1 MEGDL
6 PLTTIAHISDV
17 HFGREDPVIV
27 EGLLDAV
34 AEAEPDVV
42 VVSGDLTQRAR
53 KKQFWAARQFL
64 LDLPKVP
71 QIVIPGN
78 HDISLTSLVDRAFK
92 PFKRYKKFISSDLEP
107 FYTDVDVAIAGINT
121 VRLAT
126 VNDGRIKPRVV
137 KIACEQLESAGTG
150 KARVVV
156 THHPMDVKP
165 GNWKQR
171 MVSKSGDAMKRFGEV
186 GVDLFLSGHLHV
198 GRTITTSARYKVK
211 GYSAVVVHAGTAVST
226 RRRGQPNAW
235 NIIRVE
241 GVGQDRG
248 IIEVQPMQWDD
259 AAFVPMALERYI
271 KGGDGWALKTSKK

>member
-1 MEGDL
+1 VL
-6 PLTTIAHISDV
+6 RTIAHISDV
-17 HFGREDPVIV
+17 HFGREDPAIV
-27 EGLLDAV
+27 EGLLTAV
-34 AEAEPDVV
+34 AAAEPDVV

-53 KKQFWAARQFL
+53 KKQFWAAREFL
-64 LDLPKVP
+64 LELPRVP

-92 PFKRYKKFISSDLEP
+92 PFKRYKKFITSDLEP
-107 FYTDVDVAIAGINT
+107 FYTDNEVAISGINT

-137 KIACEQLESAGTG
+137 KVACEQLEGAGTG

-165 GNWKQR
+165 GDWKQR
-171 MVSKSGDAMKRFGEV
+171 TVSKSKDAMKKFGEV

-198 GRTITTSARYKVK
+198 GRTIATSARYKFK

-226 RRRGQPNAW
+226 RRRGQANAW
-235 NIIRVE
+235 NIVRVE
-241 GVGQDRG
+241 GVGADRG
-248 IIEVQPMQWDD
+248 IIEIQPMQWNDV
-259 AAFVPMALERYI
+259 AFEPMAVERYV
-271 KGGDGWALKTSKK
+271 KGKDGWALKTSKK

>member
-1 MEGDL
+1 MR
-6 PLTTIAHISDV
+6 TIAHISDI

-27 EGLLDAV
+27 EGLLQSVADA
-34 AEAEPDVV
+34 APDII

-53 KKQFWAARQFL
+53 KKQFRAAREFL
-64 LDLPKVP
+64 QDLPLVP

-78 HDISLTSLVDRAFK
+78 HDISLTSLMDRAFK
-92 PFKRYKKFISSDLEP
+92 PFKGFKKFITSDLEP
-107 FYTDVDVAIAGINT
+107 FYTDPEIAISGINT

-165 GNWKQR
+165 GDWKQR
-171 MVSKSGDAMKRFGEV
+171 MVSKSKEAMKQFGEI

-198 GRTITTSARYKVK
+198 GRTIATSARFKMK

-226 RRRGQPNAW
+226 RRRGQENAW
-235 NIIRVE
+235 NIIRVDA
-241 GVGQDRG
+241 VGPDYG
-248 IIEVQPMQWDD
+248 SI
-259 AAFVPMALERYI
+259 
-271 KGGDGWALKTSKK
+271 

>member
-1 MEGDL
+1 MR
-6 PLTTIAHISDV
+6 TIAHISDV
-17 HFGREDPVIV
+17 HFGREDPAIV
-27 EGLLDAV
+27 EGLLEAV
-34 AEAEPDVV
+34 AAAEPDVV

-78 HDISLTSLVDRAFK
+78 HDVSLTSVIDRAFK
-92 PFKRYKKFISSDLEP
+92 PFKRFKKFITSDLEP
-107 FYTDVDVAIAGINT
+107 FYTDAEVAISGINT

-137 KIACEQLESAGTG
+137 KIACGQLEGAGMG

-165 GNWKQR
+165 GDWKQR
-171 MVSKSGDAMKRFGEV
+171 TVSKSKDAMKKFGDV

-198 GRTITTSARYKVK
+198 GRTIATSARYKFK

-226 RRRGQPNAW
+226 RRRGQANAW
-235 NIIRVE
+235 NIVRVE
-241 GVGQDRG
+241 GVGSDRG
-248 IIEVQPMQWDD
+248 IIEVQPMQWDNV
-259 AAFVPMALERYI
+259 AFQPMPPERYI
-271 KGGDGWALKTSKK
+271 KGKDGWALKASKK

>member
-1 MEGDL
+1 MR
-6 PLTTIAHISDV
+6 TIAHISDV
-17 HFGREDPVIV
+17 HFGREDPAIV
-27 EGLLDAV
+27 EGLLTAV
-34 AEAEPDVV
+34 AAAEPDVV

-53 KKQFWAARQFL
+53 KKQFWAAREFL
-64 LDLPKVP
+64 LELPRVP

-92 PFKRYKKFISSDLEP
+92 PFKRYKKFITSDLEP
-107 FYTDVDVAIAGINT
+107 FYTDNEVAISGINT

-137 KIACEQLESAGTG
+137 KVACEQLEGAGTG

-165 GNWKQR
+165 GDWKQR
-171 MVSKSGDAMKRFGEV
+171 TVSKSKDAMKKFGEV

-198 GRTITTSARYKVK
+198 GRTIATSARYKFK

-226 RRRGQPNAW
+226 RRRGQANAW
-235 NIIRVE
+235 NIVRVE
-241 GVGQDRG
+241 GVGADRG
-248 IIEVQPMQWDD
+248 IIEIQPMQWNDV
-259 AAFVPMALERYI
+259 AFEPMAVERYV
-271 KGGDGWALKTSKK
+271 KGKDGWALKTSKK